1 MQELVEQIRRNCAI
15 SDAKFW
21 GYYSICGLLMRYR
34 ELYRNEQGLK
44 PWERIEKERITAWIE
59 ERERLWKSLEHEDL
73 QQLVIGGAAIH
84 AFDVNRVNTLL
95 NPSGLVYGSG
105 YSLFG
110 KPTFFLAELIQRKE
124 IYDYRVYYAGRELCR
139 DLAASPA
146 MLQGR
151 CIYIRIEVLESLLWD
166 KFQELG
172 PRKQGSVLE
181 EIFSL
186 YGITKEKGAPEE
198 DPAAIGGKIES
209 MARDIADLF
218 VLHEIGEAYEDDNSD
233 AWLGFLS
240 VCNDKHCETYTRG
253 IKDLMADT
261 SEMGP
266 LKTIIRN
273 EDAFLLKCYMVFL
286 DGIRKTLF
294 PEIGTALRRFNE
306 TGDWSTLEHARNE
319 GYRKAGAMKSTLL
332 QLFAKDSGEKGLS
345 AAKDYLRSTFARA

>member
-1 MQELVEQIRRNCAI
+1 
-15 SDAKFW
+15 
-21 GYYSICGLLMRYR
+21 
-34 ELYRNEQGLK
+34 
-44 PWERIEKERITAWIE
+44 
-59 ERERLWKSLEHEDL
+59 LE
-73 QQLVIGGAAIH
+73 IGGTAFS

-95 NPSGLVYGSG
+95 NPLGLIYGSG

-124 IYDYRVYYAGRELCR
+124 VYDYRVYHAGKELCR

-151 CIYIRIEVLESLLWD
+151 CIYIRREVLTSLLWD

-172 PRKQGSVLE
+172 PKKRGGVLE

-186 YGITKEKGAPEE
+186 YGMAKDDGASEE
-198 DPAAIGGKIES
+198 TSGVIGGKIER
-209 MARDIADLF
+209 MANDLADLF

-294 PEIGTALRRFNE
+294 PEISAALRRFNE
-306 TGDWSTLEHARNE
+306 TGDWTTLEHARSE

-332 QLFAKDSGEKGLS
+332 QLFTKDSGEKGLL
-345 AAKDYLRSTFARA
+345 AAKDYLRSAFSQT